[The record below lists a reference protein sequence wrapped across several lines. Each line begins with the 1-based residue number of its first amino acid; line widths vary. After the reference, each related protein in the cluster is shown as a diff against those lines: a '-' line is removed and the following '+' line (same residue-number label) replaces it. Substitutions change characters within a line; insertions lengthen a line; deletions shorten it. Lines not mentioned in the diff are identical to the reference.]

1 MAIKNSWFK
10 HYNTSSDGQSF
21 ELLWAAQDYEAIAFF
36 WWLLEQVSRF
46 ESLEE
51 RGKCTLSYSLL
62 KRKLGWNAQ
71 RSARVLSK
79 IASSFQVKI
88 EPCSDKELFQV
99 SIPNWLKLQE
109 NRGGKTLSKK
119 EQNPE
124 RSKKREVRGKKK
136 EIDYEK
142 FQRAFELFPIQIK
155 GPKAEERF
163 AEQIQTDDDFAD
175 LLTSLQNYV
184 AYLSRPENSWRAP
197 KQSFETFLGTKNS
210 GYFWR
215 TWIKPVTTQIPS
227 QPTQKKTDWTH
238 EAQIIF
244 QACKTHGFS
253 AKAIEPVVGTERV
266 NLLRKAGG
274 AHSLGQMPDNQF
286 TIKELAGKLK
296 AAAELL
302 AQGQA
307 S

>member
-1 MAIKNSWFK
+1 MANKNSWFK
-10 HYNTSSDGQSF
+10 HYNNASQGHTLSV
-21 ELLWAAQDYEAIAFF
+21 LWANGDTEGIALF
-36 WWLLEQVSRF
+36 WLLLELISRF
-46 ESLEE
+46 EDPEK
-51 RGKCTLSYSLL
+51 RGHMTISWSVLSRETNWKQSKC
-62 KRKLGWNAQ
+62 R
-71 RSARVLSK
+71 RVLARISPVANFEMNEEK
-79 IASSFQVKI
+79 DGYVSFLVH
-88 EPCSDKELFQV
+88 
-99 SIPNWLKLQE
+99 NWAKLQE
-109 NRGGKTLSKK
+109 NRGGKREAKK
-119 EQNPE
+119 EQMSD
-124 RSKKREVRGKKK
+124 RRKKREVRSKNK

-227 QPTQKKTDWTH
+227 QPTEKKTDWTH